1 MDHIH
6 RTKSHLVV
14 AGKVRRL
21 LVLGEL
27 GLEIVVE
34 ADGKRMLVVGH
45 EPPQLLKPVVLACLN
60 ESRIRINFGI
70 NYVLFF
76 LLTLGQLVAR
86 KALEVLEQI
95 RTEGLLQ
102 AVAVVAEQA
111 LDSISA

>member
-1 MDHIH
+1 M
-6 RTKSHLVV
+6 
-14 AGKVRRL
+14 AGEVRRL

-27 GLEIVVE
+27 GLEIVVK
-34 ADGKRMLVVGH
+34 ADGEGMLVVGH

-60 ESRIRINFGI
+60 ESRLRINSCI

-86 KALEVLEQI
+86 KTLEVLEQI

-102 AVAVVAEQA
+102 AVAVVAKQA
-111 LDSISA
+111 LDAVSA